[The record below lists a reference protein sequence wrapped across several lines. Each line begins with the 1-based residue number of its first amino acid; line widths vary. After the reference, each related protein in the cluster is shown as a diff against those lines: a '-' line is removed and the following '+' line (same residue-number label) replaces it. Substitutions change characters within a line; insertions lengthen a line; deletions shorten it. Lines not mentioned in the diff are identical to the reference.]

1 MVWMA
6 VEAWWTRTVHGPEV
20 RCLCSGWLWKRFG
33 RELCTARKEFW
44 TRTVHGPEVRCL
56 CSGWLWKRFGRELCM
71 DRRSGACGLVRVGSR
86 WLRRH
91 RGREDVDQSLCSS
104 EWRQGAPA
112 RPRPT
117 TSKLPSKVQ
126 PPSHPSIMTSHR
138 STPTP
143 ADPPP
148 ALLVRCEAVSLSDVV
163 VSSSS
168 ARYIKAT
175 LNL

>member
-1 MVWMA
+1 MHVVWS
-6 VEAWWTRTVHGPEV
+6 VRDVYRRDLRCRWSGQSGVYRREV
-20 RCLCSGWLWKRFG
+20 GYLWSGQG
-33 RELCTARKEFW
+33 GE
-44 TRTVHGPEVRCL
+44 
-56 CSGWLWKRFGRELCM
+56 CM
-71 DRRSGACGLVRVGSR
+71 DLRSGACGLVRVGSR

-91 RGREDVDQSLCSS
+91 RGREHVDQSPCSS

-138 STPTP
+138 STPIP
-143 ADPPP
+143 AKPPP
-148 ALLVRCEAVSLSDVV
+148 ALSVRCEPVSLSDVV
-163 VSSSS
+163 VSSSSS